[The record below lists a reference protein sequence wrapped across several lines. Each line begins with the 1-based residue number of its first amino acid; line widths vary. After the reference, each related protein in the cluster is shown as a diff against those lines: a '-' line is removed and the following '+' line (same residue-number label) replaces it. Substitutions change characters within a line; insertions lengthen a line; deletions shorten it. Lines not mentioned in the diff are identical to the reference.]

1 MLTRVPFVILGKIRR
16 TRVTDAGDCVFCKII
31 RGEIP
36 GQIIDQNAQV
46 VALLSLEGHPMVITR
61 EHVVDIFAMTDRQ
74 AAAVMSEAI
83 KIAAAM
89 RDAIAP
95 DGIHL
100 AQSNGEAA
108 GQEVFHYHMHLY
120 PRWTHGRVPPT
131 DAAGQDHLLQILKAA
146 IVTV

>member
-1 MLTRVPFVILGKIRR
+1 VS
-16 TRVTDAGDCVFCKII
+16 DASECIFCKIV

-36 GQIIDQNAQV
+36 ARIIDQNAEV

-61 EHVVDIFAMTDRQ
+61 EHLVDVFSMTDAQ
-74 AAAVMSEAI
+74 GAAVMREAI
-83 KIAAAM
+83 KITKAM
-89 RDAIAP
+89 REAIQP

-131 DAAGQDHLLQILKAA
+131 DAAGQDRMLEVLKAA
-146 IVTV
+146 LAKI

>member
-1 MLTRVPFVILGKIRR
+1 MS
-16 TRVTDAGDCVFCKII
+16 DASECIFCKIV

-36 GQIIDQNAQV
+36 ARIIDQNAEV

-61 EHVVDIFAMTDRQ
+61 EHLVDVFSMTDAQ
-74 AAAVMSEAI
+74 GAAVMREAI
-83 KIAAAM
+83 KITKAM
-89 RDAIAP
+89 REAIQP

-131 DAAGQDHLLQILKAA
+131 DAAGQDRMLEVLKAA
-146 IVTV
+146 LAKI

>member
-1 MLTRVPFVILGKIRR
+1 VS
-16 TRVTDAGDCVFCKII
+16 DASDCVFCKII

-36 GQIIDQNAQV
+36 ARIIDQNADV
-46 VALLSLEGHPMVITR
+46 MALLSLEGHPMVITR
-61 EHVVDIFAMTDRQ
+61 EHVVDIFSMTDSQ
-74 AAAVMSEAI
+74 GAAVMREAI
-83 KIAAAM
+83 RIGKAM
-89 RDAIAP
+89 RDALQP

-131 DAAGQDHLLQILKAA
+131 DAPGQDHMVQILKAA
-146 IVTV
+146 LAKL

>member
-1 MLTRVPFVILGKIRR
+1 MS
-16 TRVTDAGDCVFCKII
+16 DASDCVFCKII

-36 GQIIDQNAQV
+36 ARIIDQNAEV

-61 EHVVDIFAMTDRQ
+61 EHVVDIFTMTDVQ
-74 AAAVMSEAI
+74 GAAVMSEAI
-83 KIAAAM
+83 KIAKAM
-89 RDAIAP
+89 REAIQP

-131 DAAGQDHLLQILKAA
+131 DAAGQDHMLQILKAA
-146 IVTV
+146 LVKV